1 MVIMQIPVK
10 MLVFGLMFCVLPVFA
25 ANMTPA
31 DKETYEKLGLSEA
44 EWGLVLDSHMPMSK
58 VEFLLK
64 SGISI
69 SEYFKHPWTE
79 LSLSEGEWIAKRKSG
94 MSDAEM
100 SVVKPPPA
108 KEGGSYIFGFL
119 FPGCYQLSKH
129 ETGKGW
135 IMSGV
140 TLGMIGF
147 CAVHSMATKR
157 FEPLG
162 LFFIVPVMVWS
173 GIDMGIQ
180 INAEQN
186 PTAQRFSL
194 QSPSANNLDKRI
206 SLSLNFNVK

>member
-1 MVIMQIPVK
+1 MMRIPVK
-10 MLVFGLMFCVLPVFA
+10 KVVFCVLFMVLSVSA

-44 EWGLVLDSHMPMSK
+44 EWALVLDSHMPMSK

-69 SEYFKHPWTE
+69 AEYFKHPWTE
-79 LSLSEGEWIAKRKSG
+79 LSMSESEWIAKRKSG
-94 MSDAEM
+94 MSDADM
-100 SVVKPPPA
+100 NTVKPPPA

-119 FPGCYQLSKH
+119 FPGVYQLSKH
-129 ETGKGW
+129 QSGKGW

-140 TLGMIGF
+140 TLGMLGF

-162 LFFIVPVMVWS
+162 LFFIVPVMIWS
-173 GIDMGIQ
+173 GVDMGIQ

-194 QSPSANNLDKRI
+194 QTHSSNFPDNGI
-206 SLSLNFNVK
+206 SLSLNFKL